1 MRRLFIIGLVIIA
14 TTSCVSKDKYE
25 DLEYQNQ
32 MLQNRID
39 ELESYNYEL
48 ESRNYELENEV
59 SDLEYRLEKT
69 EKKLKNAEDIINEA
83 KRTCLIWDDD
93 TFMVSSVLNRYW

>member
-39 ELESYNYEL
+39 ELESC
-48 ESRNYELENEV
+48 NYELENEV

-83 KRTCLIWDDD
+83 KRTCLIWDD

>member
-1 MRRLFIIGLVIIA
+1 MRRLFIMGLVIIA
-14 TTSCVSKDKYE
+14 TTSCVSKDNYE

-39 ELESYNYEL
+39 
-48 ESRNYELENEV
+48 ELENEV

>member
-39 ELESYNYEL
+39 ELESC
-48 ESRNYELENEV
+48 NYELENEV

>member
-1 MRRLFIIGLVIIA
+1 MRRLFIMGLVIIA
-14 TTSCVSKDKYE
+14 TTSCVSKDNYE

-39 ELESYNYEL
+39 EL

>member
-14 TTSCVSKDKYE
+14 TTSCVSKDNYE

-39 ELESYNYEL
+39 EL

-83 KRTCLIWDDD
+83 KRTCLIWDD

>member
-39 ELESYNYEL
+39 EL

-83 KRTCLIWDDD
+83 KRTCLIWDD

>member
-14 TTSCVSKDKYE
+14 TTSCVSKDNYE

-39 ELESYNYEL
+39 EL

>member
-1 MRRLFIIGLVIIA
+1 MRRLFIMGLIIIA
-14 TTSCVSKDKYE
+14 TTSCVSKDNYE

-39 ELESYNYEL
+39 EL

>member
-39 ELESYNYEL
+39 EL

>member
-39 ELESYNYEL
+39 ELES
-48 ESRNYELENEV
+48 RNYELENEV

-83 KRTCLIWDDD
+83 KRTCFIWDDD